1 MRTFG
6 VEEELLLVSVQTG
19 EPVPVAEEM
28 LRETQRS
35 SSPLQRELQQEMIE
49 AVTAPCFTAAQLAD
63 EVLQA
68 RRAADAAAA
77 RHGARALPL
86 ATSPTSTTPHPSLRP
101 RYLEMLVRYGSTA
114 RSALACGLHVHV
126 GIADAAEGVAVLD
139 RIRVWLPVLLALSAN
154 SPFADGVDTGYA
166 SHRSQTLAQWPSAG
180 PTDAFGTAA
189 AYAAFEDDLLRTG
202 TLMDAGM
209 LYLDA
214 RLSRSYPTIEVRV
227 ADVCLRAE
235 DTAVLA
241 ALVRALVDT
250 AAEQWRRG
258 EEAPGCS
265 VAVLR
270 LATWRARRSGIDEQ
284 LVHPRT
290 GQPADAVHVVDALLA
305 EVLPA
310 LEANGDGELV
320 VDGVHRILFRGSGA
334 HWQRRV
340 ARHSGIED
348 VALQLCRE
356 LAAGRIR

>member
-1 MRTFG
+1 M
-6 VEEELLLVSVQTG
+6 LLVSPETG
-19 EPVPVAEEM
+19 QAVPVAEKL

-35 SSPLQRELQQEMIE
+35 SAPLQRELQQEMIE
-49 AVTAPCFTAAQLAD
+49 AVTAPCFSAAQLAD

-68 RRAADAAAA
+68 RRAADIAAA

-86 ATSPTSTTPHPSLRP
+86 ATSPTSATPHPSLRP
-101 RYLEMLVRYGSTA
+101 RYLEMLVRYGATA
-114 RSALACGLHVHV
+114 RSTLACGLHVHV
-126 GIADAAEGVAVLD
+126 GILDAAEGVAVLD

-166 SHRSQTLAQWPSAG
+166 SHRSQTLSQWPSAG
-180 PTDAFGTAA
+180 PSDVFGTAD

-202 TLMDAGM
+202 VLMDAGM

-214 RLSRSYPTIEVRV
+214 RLSRSYPTIEIRV

-250 AAEQWRRG
+250 AAEEWRSGR
-258 EEAPGCS
+258 EPAPCS
-265 VAVLR
+265 VGVLR

-284 LVHPRT
+284 LVHPAT
-290 GQPADAVHVVDALLA
+290 GQPADAVRVVEALL
-305 EVLPA
+305 ETVRPA
-310 LEANGDGELV
+310 LAASGDEELV

-340 ARHSGIED
+340 ARRSSVED
-348 VALQLCRE
+348 VALQLCRD
-356 LAAGRIR
+356 LSAGRLR